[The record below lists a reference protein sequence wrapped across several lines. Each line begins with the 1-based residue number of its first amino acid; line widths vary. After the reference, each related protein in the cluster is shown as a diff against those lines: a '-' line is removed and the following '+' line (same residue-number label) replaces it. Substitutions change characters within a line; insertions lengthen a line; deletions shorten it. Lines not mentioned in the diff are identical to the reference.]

1 MMWDNDALERELA
14 ERVTRLG
21 LEFVEL
27 ERAGSKSRPIL
38 RVRIDRPDSEPGQ
51 GVSVA
56 DCARVSRELESFL
69 DGLER
74 ADSRYVHEVSS
85 PGVERPL
92 LRRSDFERFAGRE
105 IAVLGRAVLA
115 GRARRLEGELLGV
128 SGTEPDESISLRLPG
143 GEVVEVRRGDIER
156 AHLVFRWP

>member
-1 MMWDNDALERELA
+1 MMWDNDALEREFA

-38 RVRIDRPDSEPGQ
+38 RVRIDRPGSEPGQ

-56 DCARVSRELESFL
+56 DCARVSRELESCV
-69 DGLER
+69 DGFER
-74 ADSRYVHEVSS
+74 ADSRYVLEVSS

-92 LRRSDFERFAGRE
+92 IRRTDFERFAGRE

-128 SGTEPDESISLRLPG
+128 TGAEPDESISLRLPG
-143 GEVVEVRRGDIER
+143 GEVVEIRRGDIER

>member
-74 ADSRYVHEVSS
+74 ADSRYVLEVSS